1 VRRCRVAATQV
12 DVRHGDVE
20 HNLETHVRLIAETA
34 EAGCDLVVFPELSV
48 TGHNASPEVTRAA
61 EPADGRIAR
70 LIQDAARERRI
81 VVSYGF
87 CELHRG
93 THYNTSALVGP
104 DGPIGLQ
111 RKVHASLDEF
121 LRFRQAYDWSVFD
134 LGFCAVGT
142 AICHDGDFFES
153 WRILALR
160 GAEVVLLPHANRTLE
175 AADGSHAF
183 DGRGR
188 NAGTGELLRAQEA
201 LLANRPVPPRLHDVM
216 ARDNGVFAVFSDQ
229 VGFDGHSTHV
239 GGAYVVAPDGAM
251 IARTEPG
258 LETAWIVAELDPEVL
273 ARVRSSPGFPLRKR
287 RPETYEELT
296 IRS

>member
-1 VRRCRVAATQV
+1 MRRCRVAATQV

-20 HNLETHVRLIAETA
+20 HNLETHVRLIAEA
-34 EAGCDLVVFPELSV
+34 ADAGCDLVVFPELSV
-48 TGHNASPEVTRAA
+48 TGHNGSPEVTRDAQ
-61 EPADGRIAR
+61 PADGPIAHV
-70 LIQDAARERRI
+70 IEDAARVGGI

-121 LRFRQAYDWSVFD
+121 FRFRQAYDWPVFD
-134 LGFCAVGT
+134 LGFCTVGT

-153 WRILALR
+153 WRILALK
-160 GAEVVLLPHANRTLE
+160 GAELVLLPHANRTLE
-175 AADGSHAF
+175 APDGSHAF

-188 NAGTGELLRAQEA
+188 EAGRDELRRAQET
-201 LLANRPVPPRLHDVM
+201 LLGDHPVPPRLHDVL

-239 GGAYVVAPDGAM
+239 GGAYVLAPDGAM

-258 LETAWIVAELDPEVL
+258 FESTWIVAELDPEVL
-273 ARVRSSPGFPLRKR
+273 TRVRESPGFPLRKR

>member
-1 VRRCRVAATQV
+1 M
-12 DVRHGDVE
+12 
-20 HNLETHVRLIAETA
+20 
-34 EAGCDLVVFPELSV
+34 
-48 TGHNASPEVTRAA
+48 TGHNGSPEVTRTA

-70 LIQDAARERRI
+70 VIQDAARASGI

-121 LRFRQAYDWSVFD
+121 FRFRQAYDWPVFD
-134 LGFCAVGT
+134 LGFCRVGT

-153 WRILALR
+153 WRILALK

-183 DGRGR
+183 DGRER
-188 NAGTGELLRAQEA
+188 EAAPDELRRAQET
-201 LLANRPVPPRLHDVM
+201 LLAERPVPPRLHDVL
-216 ARDNGVFAVFSDQ
+216 ARDNGVYAVFSDQ

-239 GGAYVVAPDGAM
+239 GGAYVLAPDGAM

-258 LETAWIVAELDPEVL
+258 VERALVVAELDPDA
-273 ARVRSSPGFPLRKR
+273 ARARAGEPRVPAQKAASRDLRGADDPIVRGRK
-287 RPETYEELT
+287 EHL
-296 IRS
+296 